1 MNIDK
6 IFQSW
11 SLLIDEK
18 LIDKLKIINETLKS
32 EYKNKS
38 IYPPKNQIF
47 RAFKELDINDCKTVL
62 VGMDPYN
69 NLYKGIPSACGLSFV
84 TENGY
89 VNPSLNVLSKSLD
102 IKPFE
107 FKDFAI
113 KNGILLLNTY
123 LTVEHGLPGSH
134 RKLWDEFSKMLINKI
149 SRQKTNLNWILLGND
164 AKTLHPEIISGNI
177 YTAIHPAAYA
187 IAKATKYKELDNIW
201 LSLKLK

>member
-1 MNIDK
+1 M
-6 IFQSW
+6 
-11 SLLIDEK
+11 
-18 LIDKLKIINETLKS
+18 
-32 EYKNKS
+32 
-38 IYPPKNQIF
+38 
-47 RAFKELDINDCKTVL
+47 
-62 VGMDPYN
+62 
-69 NLYKGIPSACGLSFV
+69 
-84 TENGY
+84 
-89 VNPSLNVLSKSLD
+89 D